1 MQRLMVLILACL
13 LVPLMLAG
21 QLRSG
26 NDNAF
31 DIYIF
36 PAFYSKKVSD
46 YLLQNNCSEAHL
58 LTQSMIDPDKDQQP
72 DLDAVKKFTAQLYPE
87 TNATGLFVVD
97 WEAQAFND
105 LRKYDKNDSRFK
117 AAEAAYIKLVNSIKE
132 YRPGLKVAVYGLPF
146 RSFSNAQPAQDGDNK
161 LDGLL
166 STCDVLTPSLYILY
180 TNEEVGEQRNMDYLK
195 QNMDQFLSYGARLKK
210 PVIPFFWYRVHPTNK
225 KYGMT
230 VMTRDKVQKYLSLL
244 STYSN
249 QAGKINGIIWW
260 EGGEKIDK
268 TSAANRSLG
277 AAAAGT
283 AAPQNEIARDSIIM
297 NYTAPFIK
305 KRNNK

>member
-1 MQRLMVLILACL
+1 MKYLVMVIAACL
-13 LVPLMLAG
+13 LIPLMSDG
-21 QLRSG
+21 QVKTG
-26 NDNAF
+26 NDGAF

-36 PAFYSKKVSD
+36 PAFYSKNVRD

-72 DLDAVKKFTAQLYPE
+72 DLDVVKKYTAELYPE
-87 TNATGLFVVD
+87 ANATGLFVVD

-117 AAEAAYIKLVNSIKE
+117 AAEAAYIRLVNSIKE

-146 RSFSNAQPAQDGDNK
+146 RFFSNAQRVQDGDNK

-166 STCDVLTPSLYILY
+166 SKCDVLTPSLYIMY
-180 TNEEVGEQRNMDYLK
+180 PNEEVGEQRNMDYLK
-195 QNMDQFLSYGARLKK
+195 QNMDQFLIYGARLKK
-210 PVIPFFWYRVHPTNK
+210 PVIPFFWYKVHPGNK

-230 VMTRDKVQKYLSLL
+230 VMTQDKVQKYLTLL

-268 TSAANRSLG
+268 KPAAKRGLG

-283 AAPQNEIARDSIIM
+283 GAPQNEIARDSIIIK
-297 NYTAPFIK
+297 YTAPFIK
-305 KRNNK
+305 KKKQ